1 MAPREAEDLLTEEQK
16 ISLQAHVHE
25 FRHGNREA
33 HTAIVRKLVK
43 AMHTDETLP
52 LKQTKIRQAVKN
64 WFFNR
69 GKKPEN
75 IKQFHHRG
83 YSAQD
88 VFNRAC
94 REKITNTARAAMGAP
109 RSEDLPIGNAED
121 DSSTPLVD
129 SAQSLVGVR
138 QKMLS
143 RMFSELPSSERK
155 RYQKIAEEWTAT
167 RAPLDVMR
175 KRAKRYTASYTKAYA
190 GQMYKELGVRV
201 IIFSMQKDDEEKIKV
216 HFHDYN
222 GYYAGAPTFTQQ
234 RPSWQK
240 GNVMDEL
247 DEYAEALFSK
257 EFSTDEGKSEDGESA
272 GALTTPTKLEYT
284 GGFPVIPNPDA
295 LSHKEMQAVLREF
308 LTFHYYRA
316 SGNFRGP
323 IPWGEVVPRISD
335 YLDECYLP
343 RGFIFCKPDH
353 LRVKPCATL
362 LKHLLSRQ
370 VTHGAGPDT
379 FAWKCFA
386 QKTKGGAVV
395 PVAALI
401 SFDRDDN
408 DAVALPPRP
417 KPRPAR
423 KGKRKQTT
431 PEDDDSSDDSGM
443 DTPPDCDWTLFDAT
457 AFGAD
462 DPESEDGEEHPL
474 RPEPSR
480 SSTHPRLNT
489 LPLESDEDELDRE
502 LPEKGAGRKRHKRR
516 LPDSEESEPGSCSP
530 SPRRDTE
537 PSPLRNTEP
546 SPPSGSATHSEAVAP
561 TAGERFDSSEITPG
575 LAVSSGAND
584 RAQPSGAQAPP
595 SGLITSAGRTAE
607 NTEDPQTP
615 HQPAS
620 DHLGSTAAASVT
632 GPVSPSEKRPHHDQ
646 PTSDE
651 EDQPA
656 APSRVKHPRLEVSAS
671 NVIDVPRVRTE
682 SRCLKDGAET
692 AQATAPKK
700 VVKKQPNTK
709 RKVEPK
715 TAPAKKVGSKSQPT
729 APPPVRPSRPR
740 PPPRAK

>member
-1 MAPREAEDLLTEEQK
+1 MRETMPPRDAEDLLTEEQK
-16 ISLQAHVHE
+16 TSLQAHVHE

-33 HTAIVRKLVK
+33 RAAIVRKLAK

-75 IKQFHHRG
+75 IKQFRHRG

-94 REKITNTARAAMGAP
+94 REKITNAARAAMEAP
-109 RSEDLPIGNAED
+109 HPEEMPISNAD
-121 DSSTPLVD
+121 NDGSPSLVD
-129 SAQSLVGVR
+129 SAQCLVGVR

-143 RMFSELPSSERK
+143 KMFSELPSSERK

-201 IIFSMQKDDEEKIKV
+201 IVFSMQKDEEEEVKV

-240 GNVMDEL
+240 NNVMDEL
-247 DEYAEALFSK
+247 DEYADALFAK
-257 EFSTDEGKSEDGESA
+257 DAELRTDEGESEEGESA
-272 GALTTPTKLEYT
+272 GAVTAPTKLEYV
-284 GGFPVIPNPDA
+284 GGFPVIPNPDS

-308 LTFHYYRA
+308 LTFHYHRA

-323 IPWGEVVPRISD
+323 IPWGEVVPHISD

-343 RGFIFCKPDH
+343 RGFTFRKPDH

-370 VTHGAGPDT
+370 VTHGVGPDT

-386 QKTKGGAVV
+386 QKMKGGAVV
-395 PVAALI
+395 PAAALI
-401 SFDRDDN
+401 SFDRDD
-408 DAVALPPRP
+408 DDGGALPPRP

-423 KGKRKQTT
+423 KGKKKQMT
-431 PEDDDSSDDSGM
+431 PDDSSADDSGM

-457 AFGAD
+457 AVGSD
-462 DPESEDGEEHPL
+462 GPESDDGEEPQ
-474 RPEPSR
+474 PEPELSR
-480 SSTHPRLNT
+480 SPAHPMISTPAV
-489 LPLESDEDELDRE
+489 ESDEDELDHQ
-502 LPEKGAGRKRHKRR
+502 PPGKRASRRRHQHR
-516 LPDSEESEPGSCSP
+516 LPDSEDSEPGSRSP
-530 SPRRDTE
+530 SPARE
-537 PSPLRNTEP
+537 AQL
-546 SPPSGSATHSEAVAP
+546 PPRSGLATNSEAVAP
-561 TAGERFDSSEITPG
+561 TAGETLDARETSHG
-575 LAVSSGAND
+575 LGASPRAIFHD
-584 RAQPSGAQAPP
+584 RSPP
-595 SGLITSAGRTAE
+595 SGTQRSPSGSITGTGRAADAE
-607 NTEDPQTP
+607 
-615 HQPAS
+615 QPPAADQPTS
-620 DHLGSTAAASVT
+620 GHRKSSAAARP
-632 GPVSPSEKRPHHDQ
+632 GPVSPSEKRLHDEPQ
-646 PTSDE
+646 ATDE
-651 EDQPA
+651 EEQPA
-656 APSRVKHPRLEVSAS
+656 APPRAKRPRLEVSAS
-671 NVIDVPRVRTE
+671 NVIDAPRVRTE
-682 SRCLKDGAET
+682 SRRLKDGAEA
-692 AQATAPKK
+692 AQAPALKK
-700 VVKKQPNTK
+700 GARKQPSTTK

-715 TAPAKKVGSKSQPT
+715 TAPAKKVAKNSQPAAT
-729 APPPVRPSRPR
+729 LPVRPTRPR